1 MALLK
6 QFASEVSFLKTMI
19 TNMRSLLAVLLGSVA
34 VCVSNAGAADLQKPA
49 EGKRIRVFIFAGQS
63 NMEGRAD
70 GTKLS
75 AKDEARLLQA
85 QKRIQLAYNRQPL
98 RPLDSVSPPDDIREI
113 YKVDRIF
120 GPELFFGLSMAE
132 AWPDEKMLFIKRAV
146 GSTSMYGCWNP
157 NWSAEKAAVLK
168 EENEPRLY
176 SDMIAYVK
184 ELLSGYAPDQYEIC
198 GMFWVQGES
207 DGKSHTAAAAY
218 GENLRALIEGVRKEV
233 GNRELPFALLQ
244 VGNLKV
250 VEGMKQT
257 AQDVPNVSL
266 LTQSAD
272 PASPE
277 FLPTIPNGHYN
288 HEGMKRIGDR
298 FAKTFLNQYKNKTK

>member
-1 MALLK
+1 MTSTLR
-6 QFASEVSFLKTMI
+6 FP
-19 TNMRSLLAVLLGSVA
+19 LAVLLAFVT
-34 VCVSNAGAADLQKPA
+34 VCANNAGAEDLQKPA
-49 EGKRIRVFIFAGQS
+49 AGKKIRVFIFAGQS

-75 AKDEARLLQA
+75 PEDKARLLDA
-85 QKRIQLAYNRQPL
+85 QKRIQLAYNRQPI
-98 RPLDSVSPPDDIREI
+98 RPLDRVIPPDDIREI
-113 YKVDRIF
+113 YKVDTIF

-146 GSTSMYGCWNP
+146 GGTSMYGCWNP
-157 NWSAEKAAVLK
+157 NWSAEKAAVFE

-176 SDMIAYVK
+176 RDMIAYVK
-184 ELLSGYAPDQYEIC
+184 GLLSEYAPDQYEIC

-207 DGKSHTAAAAY
+207 DSSNRAAAAAY

-233 GNRELPFALLQ
+233 GNDALPFLLLQ
-244 VGNLKV
+244 VGETKV

-257 AQDVPNVSL
+257 AHDVPNVSL

-277 FLPTIPNGHYN
+277 FLPKISNGHYN

-298 FAKTFLNQYKNKTK
+298 FAKMFLTQYKNKAK